1 MSAPNNNLDKLLTQ
15 TKSIKMVIAGILALI
30 LIGSAFYIRSKVNYI
45 DNKCSDLKE
54 IYTDIGTVSS
64 INPDDSRFDKYKLRD
79 YYIKTAYN
87 CCALGDFKNTFVS
100 LCALKEVIRQGVRGL
115 DFEVYSINNDP
126 VVAVSSL
133 SEYNIKESYNSLS
146 FAKVMETIRDYAF
159 SGSTCPNPNDPLII
173 HLRIKSNNDA
183 IFDKMTQAF
192 YDTLEDHVLGPDYSY
207 ENNGDNLGAEPIK
220 NLMGK
225 AILIVDKSNSAFE
238 KTSLDEYVNMCSNSV
253 FMRALRDYNV
263 KYTPDFKE
271 LVEFNKKNMT
281 ISMPDLSSSDKNVSP
296 AVHLKYGVQMIGMC
310 YQNYDE
316 HLEFYETFFGGAGH
330 SFVLKPE
337 PLRYKPVTMK
347 RPPPQNPKLSYAS
360 RPVKSDF
367 YSFDI

>member
-1 MSAPNNNLDKLLTQ
+1 MSDIDNNLDKLLTQ
-15 TKSIKMVIAGILALI
+15 TKSIKMAIAGILAII
-30 LIGSAFYIRSKVNYI
+30 LVCSAFYIRSKINYI
-45 DNKCSDLKE
+45 DDKCGNLKE
-54 IYTDIGTVSS
+54 IYTDFGEVST
-64 INPDDSRFDKYKLRD
+64 INIDDSRYKNYKLRD

-87 CCALGDFKNTFVS
+87 CCAIGDFKNTFVS

-146 FAKVMETIRDYAF
+146 FAKVLETIRDHAF
-159 SGSTCPNPNDPLII
+159 AGSSCPNPNDPLII

-183 IFDKMTQAF
+183 IFDKMTKDI
-192 YDTLEDHVLGPDYSY
+192 YETLEDHVLGPDYSY
-207 ENNGDNLGAEPIK
+207 ENNGENLGAEPIK

-225 AILIVDKSNSAFE
+225 AIFIVDKSNSSFE

-271 LVEFNKKNMT
+271 LVDFNKKNMT
-281 ISMPDLSSSDKNVSP
+281 ISMPDLSSNNKNVS
-296 AVHLKYGVQMIGMC
+296 AALHMKYGVQMIAMC
-310 YQNYDE
+310 FQNYDE
-316 HLEFYETFFGGAGH
+316 HLEFYDTFFGGAGH
-330 SFVLKPE
+330 SFVLKPK
-337 PLRYKPVTMK
+337 PLRYTPVTIDK
-347 RPPPQNPKLSYAS
+347 PPPQDPKLSYAN
-360 RPVKSDF
+360 RKVKSDF